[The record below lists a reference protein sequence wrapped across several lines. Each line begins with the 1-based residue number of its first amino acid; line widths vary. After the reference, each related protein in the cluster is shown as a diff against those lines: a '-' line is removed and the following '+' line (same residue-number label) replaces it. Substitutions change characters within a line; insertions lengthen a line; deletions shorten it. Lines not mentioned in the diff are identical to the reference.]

1 MAVPTQENTQ
11 AKRSWQFILKGGKG
25 SWQLFTLCSVP
36 GPRDFPV
43 RLYSHLPHPPT
54 HLHCVESEAQRG
66 KVVLSSIFW
75 RTMRAWALTTPGE
88 TQRNSESLMLEV
100 KLRSFKNF
108 STSAWMVLLLLLSRF
123 SRVWLC
129 VTPQTAAHQAPL
141 STGFSRQEHWS
152 GLPFPSPST
161 WMVYAKAA
169 VSSSQASL
177 QVYNSVFGRP

>member
-11 AKRSWQFILKGGKG
+11 AKRSWQFILKAGKG
-25 SWQLFTLCSVP
+25 NWQLFTFSSIP

-66 KVVLSSIFW
+66 QVVLSSIFW
-75 RTMRAWALTTPGE
+75 RTMRAWALTTQGE

-108 STSAWMVLLLLLSRF
+108 SYQCLNATAAAAKSLQ
-123 SRVWLC
+123 LC
-129 VTPQTAAHQAPL
+129 LTLCDPKTAAHQAPL
-141 STGFSRQEHWS
+141 STGFSRQEYWS

-169 VSSSQASL
+169 VSSSQTSL